1 MSKGTVHKKF
11 IDAERREKI
20 VEPNEPII
28 PVITTAYVWYATF
41 SSTSEADVKTFI
53 NEHKEDLM
61 KLNDFVFG
69 LNCDNTV
76 SAEKDNRISIRVIR
90 SSYSIDSC
98 KEIAEKVKQYIK
110 DNISFLRIS
119 YQYLGECS
127 TYAYEDEPS
136 AVENST
142 EEGDNE

>member
-1 MSKGTVHKKF
+1 M
-11 IDAERREKI
+11 I
-20 VEPNEPII
+20 EPKEPKMETNYI
-28 PVITTAYVWYATF
+28 WNATF

-76 SAEKDNRISIRVIR
+76 SAEKDNRISIRVVRIA
-90 SSYSIDSC
+90 SSINSC
-98 KEIAEKVKQYIK
+98 EEIAEKVKQYIK
-110 DNISFLRIS
+110 DNVPYLRIS
-119 YQYLGECS
+119 YQCLGECT
-127 TYAYEDEPS
+127 TYAYEDETS

-142 EEGDNE
+142 KEVNNE

>member
-1 MSKGTVHKKF
+1 MPR
-11 IDAERREKI
+11 RREKI
-20 VEPNEPII
+20 KMIEPKEPKMETNYI
-28 PVITTAYVWYATF
+28 WNATF

-76 SAEKDNRISIRVIR
+76 SAEKDNRISIRVVR
-90 SSYSIDSC
+90 QSYSIDSC

-127 TYAYEDEPS
+127 TYTYEDETA

-142 EEGDNE
+142 EEKNNE

>member
-1 MSKGTVHKKF
+1 M
-11 IDAERREKI
+11 I
-20 VEPNEPII
+20 EPKEPKMETNYI
-28 PVITTAYVWYATF
+28 WYATF

-53 NEHKEDLM
+53 NEHKEALM

-76 SAEKDNRISIRVIR
+76 SAEKDNRISIRVVR

-110 DNISFLRIS
+110 DNIPYLRIS
-119 YQYLGECS
+119 YQYLGKCS
-127 TYAYEDEPS
+127 TYAYEDETS

-142 EEGDNE
+142 KEGNNE

>member
-1 MSKGTVHKKF
+1 M
-11 IDAERREKI
+11 I
-20 VEPNEPII
+20 EPKEPKMETNYI
-28 PVITTAYVWYATF
+28 WNATF

-119 YQYLGECS
+119 YQYLGECT
-127 TYAYEDEPS
+127 TYEYKDETA
-136 AVENST
+136 AVENSA
-142 EEGDNE
+142 EERNNE

>member
-1 MSKGTVHKKF
+1 MIEHK
-11 IDAERREKI
+11 
-20 VEPNEPII
+20 EPTMETNYI
-28 PVITTAYVWYATF
+28 WNATF
-41 SSTSEADVKTFI
+41 DSASETNVEAFI
-53 NEHKEDLM
+53 KEHKEDLM

-110 DNISFLRIS
+110 DNIPYLRIS
-119 YQYLGECS
+119 YQCLGECS
-127 TYAYEDEPS
+127 TYAYEDETS

-142 EEGDNE
+142 KEGNNE

>member
-1 MSKGTVHKKF
+1 MM
-11 IDAERREKI
+11 
-20 VEPNEPII
+20 EPKEPKMETNYI
-28 PVITTAYVWYATF
+28 WNATF

-76 SAEKDNRISIRVIR
+76 SAEKDNRISIRVVRIA
-90 SSYSIDSC
+90 SSINSC
-98 KEIAEKVKQYIK
+98 EEIAEKVKQYIK
-110 DNISFLRIS
+110 DNIPYLRIS

-127 TYAYEDEPS
+127 TYAYEDETS
-136 AVENST
+136 AVENSA
-142 EEGDNE
+142 EERNNE

>member
-1 MSKGTVHKKF
+1 M
-11 IDAERREKI
+11 I
-20 VEPNEPII
+20 EPKEPKMETNYI
-28 PVITTAYVWYATF
+28 WYATF
-41 SSTSEADVKTFI
+41 SSTSETDVKTFI

-76 SAEKDNRISIRVIR
+76 SAEKDNRISIRVVR
-90 SSYSIDSC
+90 LSYSSDSC
-98 KEIAEKVKQYIK
+98 KEIAGKVKQYIK

-119 YQYLGECS
+119 YQYLGECT
-127 TYAYEDEPS
+127 TYAYEDETS

-142 EEGDNE
+142 KEWNNE

>member
-1 MSKGTVHKKF
+1 M
-11 IDAERREKI
+11 I
-20 VEPNEPII
+20 EPKEPKMETKYI
-28 PVITTAYVWYATF
+28 WNATF

-76 SAEKDNRISIRVIR
+76 SAEKGNRISIRVVRIA
-90 SSYSIDSC
+90 SSINSC
-98 KEIAEKVKQYIK
+98 EEIAEKVKQYIK
-110 DNISFLRIS
+110 DNIPYLRIS

-127 TYAYEDEPS
+127 TYAYEDETS

-142 EEGDNE
+142 KEGNNE

>member
-1 MSKGTVHKKF
+1 M
-11 IDAERREKI
+11 I
-20 VEPNEPII
+20 EPKEPKMETNYI
-28 PVITTAYVWYATF
+28 WNATF

-127 TYAYEDEPS
+127 TYVYEDETS
-136 AVENST
+136 AVENSA
-142 EEGDNE
+142 EERNNE

>member
-1 MSKGTVHKKF
+1 MIEPKEPTVETNY
-11 IDAERREKI
+11 IW
-20 VEPNEPII
+20 N
-28 PVITTAYVWYATF
+28 ATF

-76 SAEKDNRISIRVIR
+76 SAEKDNRISIRVVR
-90 SSYSIDSC
+90 QSYSIDSC

-127 TYAYEDEPS
+127 TYAYEDETS
-136 AVENST
+136 AVENSA
-142 EEGDNE
+142 EERNNE

>member
-1 MSKGTVHKKF
+1 M
-11 IDAERREKI
+11 I
-20 VEPNEPII
+20 EPKEPKMETNYI
-28 PVITTAYVWYATF
+28 WNATF
-41 SSTSEADVKTFI
+41 DSASEADVKTFI

-76 SAEKDNRISIRVIR
+76 SAEKDNRISIRVVRIA
-90 SSYSIDSC
+90 SSINSC
-98 KEIAEKVKQYIK
+98 EEIAEKVKQYIK
-110 DNISFLRIS
+110 DNIPYLRIS

-127 TYAYEDEPS
+127 TYAYEDETS

-142 EEGDNE
+142 KEGNNE

>member
-1 MSKGTVHKKF
+1 M
-11 IDAERREKI
+11 I
-20 VEPNEPII
+20 EPKEPTMETNYI
-28 PVITTAYVWYATF
+28 WNATF

-76 SAEKDNRISIRVIR
+76 SAEKDNRISIRVVRIA
-90 SSYSIDSC
+90 SSINSC
-98 KEIAEKVKQYIK
+98 EEIAEKVKQYIK
-110 DNISFLRIS
+110 DNVPYLRIS
-119 YQYLGECS
+119 YQCLGECT
-127 TYAYEDEPS
+127 TYAYEDETS

-142 EEGDNE
+142 KEWNNE